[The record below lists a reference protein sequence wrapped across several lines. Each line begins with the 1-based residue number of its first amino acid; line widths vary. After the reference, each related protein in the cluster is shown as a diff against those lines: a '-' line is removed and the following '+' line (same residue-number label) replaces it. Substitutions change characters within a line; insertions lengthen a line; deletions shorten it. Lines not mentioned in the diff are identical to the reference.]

1 MGIHQNLSPYSVPVF
16 VIKIAGRSTAAD
28 SAVHTAVALA
38 LLARHFIDRQDEWRM
53 LADKAQRWL
62 EKKALKLPDD
72 AASWAMWAA
81 QVCGIE

>member
-1 MGIHQNLSPYSVPVF
+1 
-16 VIKIAGRSTAAD
+16 
-28 SAVHTAVALA
+28 
-38 LLARHFIDRQDEWRM
+38 M

>member
-1 MGIHQNLSPYSVPVF
+1 
-16 VIKIAGRSTAAD
+16 RSTAAD

-38 LLARHFIDRQDEWRM
+38 LLARHFSDRQDEWRM

-62 EKKALKLPDD
+62 EKQALKLPDD
-72 AASWAMWAA
+72 AASWAIWAA